1 MSDISFNID
10 YNKVIAIMM
19 YIINKVGGKIEKYKL
34 MQILFAA
41 DKYHLNKYGR
51 PVTGDYYVKKEYGIV
66 PANVENMIDAINS
79 PPDKTRID

>member
-1 MSDISFNID
+1 
-10 YNKVIAIMM
+10 
-19 YIINKVGGKIEKYKL
+19 

-51 PVTGDYYVKKEYGIV
+51 PVIGDYYVKREYGIV